1 MSKANAVIQETIN
14 EVRKYSSIPYGAR
27 LYSYDS
33 VIDILERIKN
43 DIDEDDTDMPVK
55 LTEDQIESLAGYI
68 GDKVE
73 TAIQSMDDTDMI
85 DSDSIEMSIYRG
97 SANVESID
105 VDKSNIADTAT
116 GEIESAIIEWL
127 RENS

>member
-14 EVRKYSSIPYGAR
+14 EVRKYCSTIYRAR

-55 LTEDQIESLAGYI
+55 LTKDQIESLAGYI

>member
-14 EVRKYSSIPYGAR
+14 EVRKYCSTIYGAR

-55 LTEDQIESLAGYI
+55 LTKDQIESLAGYI